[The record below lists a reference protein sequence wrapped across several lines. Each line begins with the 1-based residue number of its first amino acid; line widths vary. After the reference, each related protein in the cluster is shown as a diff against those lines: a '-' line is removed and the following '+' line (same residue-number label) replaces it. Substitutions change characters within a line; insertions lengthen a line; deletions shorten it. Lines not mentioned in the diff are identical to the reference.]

1 MTGERIRAALSELAL
16 AFAGLLLGI
25 LAFSG
30 LRSTGVFAS
39 VSELGIGLVG
49 GPLITGCA
57 AAFYAWTSRRAIA
70 VPEPI
75 AMPAQRVPGSRVA
88 IVTAACVGLAL
99 LGSVVLGWIFESFGV
114 PVQEQQAILE
124 IVEAAR
130 SGEDRAT
137 LVVLGASAVLL
148 APIAEEWLFRGLL
161 FRRLLGHTG
170 RPFAYVAS
178 ALGFAAIHDNPA
190 GFVIYLWLGL
200 VFALA
205 IDRTD
210 RLGSAI
216 AVHVANNAFA
226 FAMLVLGEG

>member
-16 AFAGLLLGI
+16 VFAGLLLGI
-25 LAFSG
+25 VVFSALRSLGLFSG
-30 LRSTGVFAS
+30 VSTLGV
-39 VSELGIGLVG
+39 GLVG

-57 AAFYAWTSRRAIA
+57 AAFYAWASRRAIRM
-70 VPEPI
+70 PEPL
-75 AMPAQRVPGSRVA
+75 ATARQDVPGLQVLW
-88 IVTAACVGLAL
+88 VTTGCIALAL
-99 LGSVVLGWIFESFGV
+99 VGSVLLGYLFEVLGV
-114 PVQEQQAILE
+114 PVQEQETILE

-130 SGEDRAT
+130 AGEDRLT
-137 LVVLGASAVLL
+137 IVVLGASAVVL
-148 APIAEEWLFRGLL
+148 APLAEEWLFRGGL

-170 RPFAYVAS
+170 RPFAYTAS
-178 ALGFAAIHDNPA
+178 ALGFAAIHNNPA

-205 IDRTD
+205 IDRTN